1 MEFLS
6 WLENTE
12 FCTWLRGSGSIWAYP
27 LVLTLHTTGMGILVG
42 FNWALDL
49 RLLGVA
55 RQIPVLAMEK
65 FFKVMWIGFWVNLV
79 TGILLLAADATTK
92 MTSWVFGVKMFFI
105 VLAMIVLVKMHKT
118 VFVNPANLQQ
128 RAASHVPVVQA
139 SGAGSQTVAVLEPSV
154 AAEEQLVPANAR
166 LLAILSL
173 VFWTFSITAGRLM
186 AYLGPQTGI
195 K

>member
-12 FCTWLRGSGSIWAYP
+12 FCTWIRGSGSIWAYP
-27 LVLTLHTTGMGILVG
+27 LILTLHTTGMGILVG

-65 FFKVMWIGFWVNLV
+65 FFKVMWIGFWVNLI
-79 TGILLLAADATTK
+79 TGIVLLAADATTK

-105 VLAMIVLVKMHKT
+105 VLAMIVLVKMEKT
-118 VFVNPANLQQ
+118 MFSNPASLRRPRRCDGPVTASV
-128 RAASHVPVVQA
+128 RA
-139 SGAGSQTVAVLEPSV
+139 AGSQAAAVLEPS
-154 AAEEQLVPANAR
+154 
-166 LLAILSL
+166 LAS
-173 VFWTFSITAGRLM
+173 
-186 AYLGPQTGI
+186 
-195 K
+195 